1 MKHSNSKKGLLIAA
15 PAAAIPNPISKPR
28 AACCCFTSS
37 YEWSSPEPSC
47 MQPLH
52 HCARCQP
59 TNTQLFS
66 APMTPVAFSPLAMS
80 FHSPLSKPWQPH
92 HALWRSP
99 DTTTA
104 RRARRA
110 AACPQHPASQRKPK
124 HKMRSRRG
132 AKVKQPIPNC
142 PSCHKAA
149 PEAVRRQ
156 CIARIPPAHEK
167 HGEQNCWCLM
177 APGRLL
183 THCMWLNM
191 KGRPAGRSSHK
202 PHMILICDWDR
213 HLQVCAGRDA
223 PQTQPQPHATTTLCS
238 VRFSLSKSFH
248 FPVPVGFIN
257 PC

>member
-1 MKHSNSKKGLLIAA
+1 
-15 PAAAIPNPISKPR
+15 
-28 AACCCFTSS
+28 
-37 YEWSSPEPSC
+37 
-47 MQPLH
+47 
-52 HCARCQP
+52 
-59 TNTQLFS
+59 
-66 APMTPVAFSPLAMS
+66 MTLVAFSPLAMS
-80 FHSPLSKPWQPH
+80 FHSPLSKAWQPH

-202 PHMILICDWDR
+202 PHDS
-213 HLQVCAGRDA
+213 HLRLGSSPPGLRWKGRTPNPTPRNHHSVLREVFPFQV
-223 PQTQPQPHATTTLCS
+223 
-238 VRFSLSKSFH
+238 LSFPGACWFH
-248 FPVPVGFIN
+248 
-257 PC
+257 